1 MAAAAAVYFHVKTTP
16 GEALA
21 GAIGTKDGCGFARG
35 DCAARPVAVPAM
47 HLGWLLIAQ
56 AVTCCMLY
64 NHFQPEKCAM
74 TKAYRFDVHC

>member
-47 HLGWLLIAQ
+47 HLG
-56 AVTCCMLY
+56 
-64 NHFQPEKCAM
+64 
-74 TKAYRFDVHC
+74 